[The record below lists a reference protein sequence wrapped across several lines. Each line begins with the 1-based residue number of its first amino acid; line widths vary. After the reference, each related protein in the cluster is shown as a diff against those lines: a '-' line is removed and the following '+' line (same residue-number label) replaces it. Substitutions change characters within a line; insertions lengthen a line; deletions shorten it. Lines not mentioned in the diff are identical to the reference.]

1 VRTASSP
8 CRIALIA
15 LIGLFA
21 LAACGGGS
29 SEGDS
34 SSADGD
40 RARKEKP
47 VAEQG
52 KKWSGWRWKGSRQDC
67 FFLVESECHAS
78 FEGACKAAGCKKSS
92 CVHDESAPAKVSCE
106 N

>member
-1 VRTASSP
+1 MRTASSP
-8 CRIALIA
+8 CRIALI
-15 LIGLFA
+15 LLLA

-29 SEGDS
+29 SEGGDG
-34 SSADGD
+34 SSAD

-47 VAEQG
+47 VPEQG

-67 FFLVESECHAS
+67 FFLVESECHS
-78 FEGACKAAGCKKSS
+78 SLEGACKAAGCKKSS

-106 N
+106 E